1 MKKNAS
7 DGEETAQT
15 TKLANDEEN
24 IIRYV
29 GGYIVYKLPRKIK
42 QNCERWNNHWINDKR
57 SRQINWTGLYA
68 RVDDSSKP

>member
-1 MKKNAS
+1 MVLNEKRKKNAS

-29 GGYIVYKLPRKIK
+29 GGYIVYKLPRTIK
-42 QNCERWNNHWINDKR
+42 QNCER
-57 SRQINWTGLYA
+57 
-68 RVDDSSKP
+68 